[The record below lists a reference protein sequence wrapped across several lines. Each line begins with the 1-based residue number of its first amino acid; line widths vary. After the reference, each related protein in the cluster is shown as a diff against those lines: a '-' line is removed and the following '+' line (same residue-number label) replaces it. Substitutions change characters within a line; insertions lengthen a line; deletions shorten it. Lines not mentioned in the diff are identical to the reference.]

1 MSRQIVAGRYA
12 GALFALAK
20 EQNLLEPVEKDLR
33 SLADALAA
41 NPELGLILENR
52 QIGSGK
58 KFQLLSELF
67 GKHFQE
73 LTLNFL
79 GVVLEKRREAYL
91 EEIVA
96 SFQREMDEF
105 RGIME
110 AEIRT
115 AVELPE
121 ESKKALA
128 ERLTKTTGK
137 EVRLKY
143 RVEPD
148 LLAGAVLKIGDK
160 VIDGSIA
167 TRLKNL
173 QAELSG

>member
-12 GALFALAK
+12 GALFDLAK
-20 EQNLLEPVEKDLR
+20 EQNLLEPVEKDLKT
-33 SLADALAA
+33 LADTLAA
-41 NPELGLILENR
+41 NPELGLILGNR
-52 QIGSGK
+52 QIGSDK
-58 KFQLLSELF
+58 KFQLLTGLF
-67 GKHFQE
+67 GKEFQE

-79 GVVLEKRREAYL
+79 GVVLEKRREEYL
-91 EEIVA
+91 EEIVF
-96 SFQREMDEF
+96 SFQRELDEY
-105 RGIME
+105 RGIVE
-110 AEIRT
+110 AEVRT

-121 ESKKALA
+121 EGQKALA
-128 ERLTKTTGK
+128 ERLTKTIGK
-137 EVRLKY
+137 QVRLNF